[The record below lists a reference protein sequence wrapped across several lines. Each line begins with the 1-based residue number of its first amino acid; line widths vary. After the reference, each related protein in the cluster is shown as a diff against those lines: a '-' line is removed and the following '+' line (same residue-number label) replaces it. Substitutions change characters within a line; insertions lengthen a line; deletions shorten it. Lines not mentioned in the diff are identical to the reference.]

1 MTGPPLGNNEISWKQ
16 EKSNK
21 LMIKILRTIQTER
34 KKYKMTGPLESVSHQ
49 NFAKK
54 IYQIIK
60 KNN

>member
-34 KKYKMTGPLESVSHQ
+34 KKYTMTGPLGSVSHQ
-49 NFAKK
+49 NLAKK
-54 IYQIIK
+54 K
-60 KNN
+60 T